1 MTGERDRP
9 VRSREKRKKEKR
21 EKRIARPHYIPKVIH
36 IQITEYEL
44 KISTRENKK
53 KSLVVIQSSSVSTN
67 RCMDRKRI

>member
-53 KSLVVIQSSSVSTN
+53 KSGGDTVKFRQYESLYG
-67 RCMDRKRI
+67 

>member
-53 KSLVVIQSSSVSTN
+53 KVWW
-67 RCMDRKRI
+67 